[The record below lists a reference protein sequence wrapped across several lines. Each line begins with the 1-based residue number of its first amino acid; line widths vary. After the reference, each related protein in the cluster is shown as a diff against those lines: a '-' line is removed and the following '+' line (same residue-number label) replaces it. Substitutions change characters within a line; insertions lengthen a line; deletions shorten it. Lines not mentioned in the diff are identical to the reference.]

1 MTGELNAAEKFAL
14 IYVAAVSVIGI
25 VLTVYD
31 KAASKRSRNGRGRVP
46 ENTLM
51 YLGFLGGALPMY
63 VTMLIIR
70 HKTKHKKFMIG
81 LPVFAAVHIAV
92 AVTVFLRMNT

>member
-1 MTGELNAAEKFAL
+1 MSGELNAAEKFAL
-14 IYVAAVSVIGI
+14 IYVAAVSVIGVI
-25 VLTVYD
+25 LTAYD
-31 KAASKRSRNGRGRVP
+31 KAESKRSKNGRGRVP

-63 VTMLIIR
+63 VTMRIIR

-81 LPVFAAVHIAV
+81 LPVFAAVHIAAAA
-92 AVTVFLRMNT
+92 AVYLCVKT